1 MVQTHENILVD
12 LGLSKNETKS
22 YIALLE
28 LGIAATGQVAEKS
41 KLHRASA
48 YDALERL
55 QAKGLVSFHLRQSIK
70 YYEAMDPK
78 NLLHLLKTKEQ
89 QLEEIMPQLQL
100 LRELALSQ
108 SQATI
113 SEGVQSFTDILY
125 SFLEYKEPILAYGI
139 PPIAPEI
146 MKARLSH
153 FHGKRI
159 PLKIPMKHIYNHNAQ
174 ERIAYL
180 NTLAFTEARYLP
192 AKFDSQVSTT
202 VCGDEVVLS
211 VWISPPILIRIKDK
225 RIADSYKKY
234 FDLLWNAAEK

>member
-1 MVQTHENILVD
+1 MLARSMVQTHENILVD

-100 LRELALSQ
+100 LRSHSL
-108 SQATI
+108 TFFI
-113 SEGVQSFTDILY
+113 H
-125 SFLEYKEPILAYGI
+125 FLNIKSRFLHMAFR
-139 PPIAPEI
+139 
-146 MKARLSH
+146 RLH
-153 FHGKRI
+153 RR
-159 PLKIPMKHIYNHNAQ
+159 L
-174 ERIAYL
+174 
-180 NTLAFTEARYLP
+180 
-192 AKFDSQVSTT
+192 
-202 VCGDEVVLS
+202 
-211 VWISPPILIRIKDK
+211 
-225 RIADSYKKY
+225 
-234 FDLLWNAAEK
+234 

>member
-1 MVQTHENILVD
+1 
-12 LGLSKNETKS
+12 
-22 YIALLE
+22 
-28 LGIAATGQVAEKS
+28 
-41 KLHRASA
+41 
-48 YDALERL
+48 
-55 QAKGLVSFHLRQSIK
+55 
-70 YYEAMDPK
+70 
-78 NLLHLLKTKEQ
+78 
-89 QLEEIMPQLQL
+89 
-100 LRELALSQ
+100 
-108 SQATI
+108 
-113 SEGVQSFTDILY
+113 
-125 SFLEYKEPILAYGI
+125 
-139 PPIAPEI
+139 